1 MKQETNIEDINLPGN
16 DLLDS
21 YNDVSGMKEIQE
33 ALQKIED
40 LKENPNAEIK
50 EDDNSN
56 EEIATEE
63 NAIIEDVVN
72 DESEDSEEKF
82 EIKKDKK
89 QDKYRKLQN
98 DKYRALA
105 EKAAAEE
112 RIKELEHMLN
122 ESMSSGT
129 YHYGKNVYSELE
141 RAKELK
147 KKALNE
153 GDTDALIEADIALTK
168 AISQANELER
178 WADSQATQ
186 QSKPS
191 IPTTNFDY
199 KIKEEMAQDWLENHP
214 YLQPYSRAYNSKLA
228 NQVSKFINY
237 LDYDLKQKNQE
248 SVSYSPEYFNVI
260 DNYIETIKN
269 SSSSSNALP
278 QVGSVR
284 NSYGSVTN
292 SAPKKQITLN
302 ADEKKIASMMG
313 LTPEQWIKYKEED
326 IKENR
331 KRL

>member
-40 LKENPNAEIK
+40 LKENPNGEIK
-50 EDDNSN
+50 EDDNPN

-72 DESEDSEEKF
+72 EELEDSEEKF

-153 GDTDALIEADIALTK
+153 MDPDSLIEADIALTK
-168 AISQANELER
+168 AISQVNELER
-178 WADSQATQ
+178 WADSQANQ
-186 QSKPS
+186 
-191 IPTTNFDY
+191 PTKAPISNNNFDY

-214 YLQPYSRAYNSKLA
+214 YLQPYSRTYNSKLA

-284 NSYGSVTN
+284 NSYGGVTN
-292 SAPKKQITLN
+292 STPKKQITLN